1 MHQHGVTTVSV
12 SQYQTTWVIM
22 SQHAPTWGDNTQCVG
37 QHQSTWVIA
46 CHHAPTQGN
55 NSQCGSTPGTTRQ
68 RGAALL
74 SAGQAPVN
82 VNQHSSIGVHA
93 SECSSA
99 QAGSSQRG
107 SMWVNVVTTTRAMAS
122 SCSPTHHDEWTQI
135 TTGQRTSCHVQESPR
150 GPMQGPVEQR
160 EPTRIHVS
168 IGSAPAL
175 PDPTDHKQISSER
188 GACGSACPPP
198 LP

>member
-1 MHQHGVTTVSV
+1 MRQRGVTTLNVWVNTSQRGSSRVTTHQHGV
-12 SQYQTTWVIM
+12 
-22 SQHAPTWGDNTQCVG
+22 
-37 QHQSTWVIA
+37 
-46 CHHAPTQGN
+46 N

-68 RGAALL
+68 CGAALL
-74 SAGQAPVN
+74 STGQAPVN

-198 LP
+198 CPDPTQL